1 MKQIIILLL
10 FLIYP
15 SLAHAY
21 IDPSISALIVQ
32 SIVGALA
39 VVSGIFYTFKN
50 KLISIYK
57 KIIKRKNVK

>member
-1 MKQIIILLL
+1 MKKLIILAL

-32 SIVGALA
+32 SVVGALA
-39 VVSGIFYTFKN
+39 LIGGVFYSFKV
-50 KLISIYK
+50 KLKSIYN
-57 KIIKRKNVK
+57 KIIKRKDVK